1 MAFEKRMDEL
11 LSQLDH
17 ERLERQVVEGA
28 LDATRSERAQL
39 QQELYTLRRAVR
51 RGGRPPEEPET
62 DIQTRSADEPDRSAN
77 AA

>member
-1 MAFEKRMDEL
+1 MAFEKRIDEL

-17 ERLERQVVEGA
+17 ELLERQVVEDA

-51 RGGRPPEEPET
+51 RGRPPEEAEANAP
-62 DIQTRSADEPDRSAN
+62 TRGVGEPDRSAN